1 MDQGEAIQIPG
12 LVTLY
17 PESDGVPRDEL
28 SPSPRRMVL
37 RGRNADSGCC
47 QLFTA
52 VVRRGDNHPFRPGSP
67 RMNDG

>member
-17 PESDGVPRDEL
+17 PESDGVLRGEL

-37 RGRNADSGCC
+37 RGRNADSGRC

-52 VVRRGDNHPFRPGSP
+52 LSGAATAIRSGPAALV
-67 RMNDG
+67 

>member
-12 LVTLY
+12 LVTLC
-17 PESDGVPRDEL
+17 PESDGVPRGEL

-37 RGRNADSGCC
+37 RGRNADSGRC

-52 VVRRGDNHPFRPGSP
+52 LVRRGDNHPFRPGNP
-67 RMNDG
+67 RMSDG

>member
-12 LVTLY
+12 LATLY
-17 PESDGVPRDEL
+17 PVSDGVLRGEL

-37 RGRNADSGCC
+37 RGRNADSGRC

-52 VVRRGDNHPFRPGSP
+52 RVSCGDNHPFQPGSP
-67 RMNDG
+67 RMSDG